1 MVLQRLRRLVLALIL
16 ILGHGLVVDRVVDRH
31 HHLVQP
37 LKCMMVFVVHPII
50 NS

>member
-1 MVLQRLRRLVLALIL
+1 MVLQRLRQLALALIL
-16 ILGHGLVVDRVVDRH
+16 ILGHGLVVDQMADRH

-37 LKCMMVFVVHPII
+37 HKNMMVFVVHRII